1 MKITF
6 ELSTE
11 EAKELITPGPAQVTA
26 YQNLTSAFISSW
38 MQVSKDIMTNARS
51 FSAREKV

>member
-38 MQVSKDIMTNARS
+38 MQVARDIQKNARS
-51 FSAREKV
+51 FSLTEKV

>member
-38 MQVSKDIMTNARS
+38 MQVSKDIMANARP
-51 FSAREKV
+51 FAATKKN